1 MAFPPSQPRFG
12 ILFHGRRAREAN
24 GTISP
29 SNATISP
36 SNGTISPSSVLGAQ
50 KRIYTPYTL
59 NLKPA
64 PKPYTLNAEP
74 RVLNP
79 SRKRSWQVERLDQLR
94 AAVAEVDALESL
106 DASQRITQA
115 RLFLIACLHAFSSTP
130 LA

>member
-29 SNATISP
+29 SN
-36 SNGTISPSSVLGAQ
+36 GTISPPSVLGAQ

-59 NLKPA
+59 NLNPA
-64 PKPYTLNAEP
+64 PKPYTLNAKP
-74 RVLNP
+74 RMLNP
-79 SRKRSWQVERLDQLR
+79 SRTRSWQVERLDQLR
-94 AAVAEVDALESL
+94 AAVAEVDALESI